1 MEKYLL
7 QTVKALEAL
16 NILKKSDYRQFE
28 NKRVEITKDI
38 FNSIRNNSKPKSKE
52 SEVIADNYLRRFR
65 YPLFTSL
72 SKYEPLDL
80 ILALN
85 HHYLNDLGSDAYQL
99 SDVNITMT
107 QANTIAK
114 ALFEDFD
121 PMSIPTDLES
131 KLLGRMGEFK
141 RYVGKGH
148 IFHMAIEGKRSGQYT
163 ALGLPSYYDSVRYA
177 VIESEAA
184 KLTAERMK
192 RFPVPEIHDT
202 VKTIDPLQMTA
213 EVDELEITEVDIQED
228 DFSDDTSYVDPSSFV
243 DETSYVDDTSYSDDS
258 SYVDD
263 SSYEDSGSYVDD
275 DDPTKDDDDWTR
287 I

>member
-1 MEKYLL
+1 MDKYIL

-16 NILKKSDYRQFE
+16 NILKESNYRQFE
-28 NKRVEITKDI
+28 SKRVEITKDI
-38 FNSIRNNSKPKSKE
+38 FNSIRNNTKPKTKE
-52 SEVIADNYLRRFR
+52 SEGIAYIYLRRFR

-85 HHYLNDLGSDAYQL
+85 HHYLNDLGCNAYQL

-114 ALFEDFD
+114 ALFEDFE
-121 PMSIPTDLES
+121 PTSIPTDLES

-148 IFHMAIEGKRSGQYT
+148 IFHIAIEGKRSGQYS

-177 VIESEAA
+177 VIQSEAA
-184 KLTAERMK
+184 KLAAERMK

-202 VKTIDPLQMTA
+202 VKTIDPPQMTA
-213 EVDELEITEVDIQED
+213 EVDELEMIEVDIQED
-228 DFSDDTSYVDPSSFV
+228 DFSDDA
-243 DETSYVDDTSYSDDS
+243 SYVDDSSYQDQS

-263 SSYEDSGSYVDD
+263 SSYEDHSSYVDESSYEDHSSYVDD
-275 DDPTKDDDDWTR
+275 DDPTKEDDDWTR